1 MELGHLY
8 IDSRRRRGWGQM
20 FLAHRSQARTVI
32 GCSRLLLL
40 GERGSGGLLE
50 DLNTGSPGSWGQGPL
65 SGPNSGGQPQH
76 SHSETGRFRGCANAY
91 RRLSDF
97 YQAVQWGRGH
107 DNAVLM
113 AFHAGLT
120 VFPDDTLLCALVDS
134 SVIFAAFFLCP

>member
-1 MELGHLY
+1 
-8 IDSRRRRGWGQM
+8 M

-50 DLNTGSPGSWGQGPL
+50 DLNTGSPGSWGQAAL

-97 YQAVQWGRGH
+97 YQAYMMHNVITSRASQIVMQEYY
-107 DNAVLM
+107 DE
-113 AFHAGLT
+113 GLT
-120 VFPDDTLLCALVDS
+120 TSLAALGNITS
-134 SVIFAAFFLCP
+134 IKIFYVMDLT

>member
-1 MELGHLY
+1 ML
-8 IDSRRRRGWGQM
+8 
-20 FLAHRSQARTVI
+20 LAHTAQARTVI

-50 DLNTGSPGSWGQGPL
+50 DLNTCSTGSWGQGPL

-120 VFPDDTLLCALVDS
+120 VFLDDTPLCALGDH
-134 SVIFAAFFLCP
+134 FYALG

>member
-1 MELGHLY
+1 
-8 IDSRRRRGWGQM
+8 M

-50 DLNTGSPGSWGQGPL
+50 DLNTGSPGSWGQAAL

-113 AFHAGLT
+113 AFHAGLA
-120 VFPDDTLLCALVDS
+120 VFPDDNPLNS
-134 SVIFAAFFLCP
+134 F